1 MGAIVV
7 VFMAIVAIFMGI
19 YYIGSEY
26 QIGAGFCA
34 IALGI
39 IILIALGAGKF
50 DEYIEERPQDTAEY
64 VRTEA
69 IHDTITSVHV
79 YEVPDTVYLPT
90 ELDLPEEESAE
101 DSVEVEIVSEIP
113 LTEDEVDSLAGI
125 VICDHCR
132 NLNNHL
138 VEPAVD
144 KTPGFFS
151 IIEHESLR

>member
-1 MGAIVV
+1 MGSIVV

-39 IILIALGAGKF
+39 IILIALGTGKF
-50 DEYIEERPQDTAEY
+50 DEYIEERPRDTQEY

-69 IHDTITSVHV
+69 IHDTITSVHI
-79 YEVPDTVYLPT
+79 YEVHDTVYLPM
-90 ELDLPEEESAE
+90 ELDLPEEETAE

-113 LTEDEVDSLAGI
+113 LTEDEVDSLAGA
-125 VICDHCR
+125 VIYDY
-132 NLNNHL
+132 
-138 VEPAVD
+138 
-144 KTPGFFS
+144 
-151 IIEHESLR
+151 

>member
-50 DEYIEERPQDTAEY
+50 DEYIKEQSNDPVEY
-64 VRTEA
+64 VRTEI
-69 IHDTITSVHV
+69 IHDTINHVHIH
-79 YEVPDTVYLPT
+79 EVQVHDTVYLSMT
-90 ELDLPEEESAE
+90 EPME
-101 DSVEVEIVSEIP
+101 DSIEVEIVSEIP
-113 LTEDEVDSLAGI
+113 LTEDEVDSLADA
-125 VICDHCR
+125 VIY
-132 NLNNHL
+132 NH
-138 VEPAVD
+138 
-144 KTPGFFS
+144 
-151 IIEHESLR
+151 

>member
-1 MGAIVV
+1 MGSIVV

-69 IHDTITSVHV
+69 IHDTIISVHI
-79 YEVPDTVYLPT
+79 YEVHDTVYLPT
-90 ELDLPEEESAE
+90 EPDLPEEETAE
-101 DSVEVEIVSEIP
+101 DSLEVEIVSEIP
-113 LTEDEVDSLAGI
+113 LTEDEVDSLAGA
-125 VICDHCR
+125 VICDY
-132 NLNNHL
+132 
-138 VEPAVD
+138 
-144 KTPGFFS
+144 
-151 IIEHESLR
+151 

>member
-1 MGAIVV
+1 MGSIVV

-50 DEYIEERPQDTAEY
+50 DEYIEERPRDTQEY

-69 IHDTITSVHV
+69 IHDTITSVHI
-79 YEVPDTVYLPT
+79 YEVHDTVYLPM
-90 ELDLPEEESAE
+90 ELDLPEEETAE
-101 DSVEVEIVSEIP
+101 DSVEVEIVS
-113 LTEDEVDSLAGI
+113 
-125 VICDHCR
+125 
-132 NLNNHL
+132 
-138 VEPAVD
+138 
-144 KTPGFFS
+144 
-151 IIEHESLR
+151 